1 MEDKKVT
8 FSITVPESVRDEIDK
23 LVNQP
28 RSPFSSR
35 SHAWVQI
42 FYQWKQTHQK
52 SSKKV
57 PQQTYET
64 IQ

>member
-1 MEDKKVT
+1 MEDEKVPVT
-8 FSITVPESVRDEIDK
+8 LFVPKSVRDEIDK

-28 RSPFSSR
+28 LSPFSSR

-42 FYQWKQTHQK
+42 FYQWKQSKK
-52 SSKKV
+52 SSKKASL
-57 PQQTYET
+57 QIYEA